1 MRKRVYILLTVC
13 VILSLLSACAN
24 DNVNDI
30 TKQSTDSSST
40 NNTLSSQEKNP
51 EHSIPANQQTSNEI
65 NTDSTNPTTPDTG
78 GQTIDTQSPTGGEDS
93 NGESSTS
100 AHDYL
105 VTREI
110 DFSTAKKYFPNI
122 NECKASN
129 FIKYEVEIAMPSNK
143 AVAINYIF
151 NNGKITIRDNTIVT
165 FMPSDDFYESIK
177 LEGRVYYV
185 EKGYS
190 VYDQTTIIFHD
201 DENNLVYMASM
212 KCSNGD
218 LKEIAK
224 VVEPLIVH

>member
-1 MRKRVYILLTVC
+1 
-13 VILSLLSACAN
+13 
-24 DNVNDI
+24 
-30 TKQSTDSSST
+30 
-40 NNTLSSQEKNP
+40 
-51 EHSIPANQQTSNEI
+51 
-65 NTDSTNPTTPDTG
+65 
-78 GQTIDTQSPTGGEDS
+78 
-93 NGESSTS
+93 
-100 AHDYL
+100 
-105 VTREI
+105 
-110 DFSTAKKYFPNI
+110 
-122 NECKASN
+122 
-129 FIKYEVEIAMPSNK
+129 MPSNK

>member
-40 NNTLSSQEKNP
+40 SNTLSSQEKNP
-51 EHSIPANQQTSNEI
+51 EHSIPANQQTS
-65 NTDSTNPTTPDTG
+65 
-78 GQTIDTQSPTGGEDS
+78 IDTQSPTGGEDS

-122 NECKASN
+122 NECKDSN

-151 NNGKITIRDNTIVT
+151 NNGKITIHDNTIVT